1 MSLGITRSKNVV
13 LSPKMEDTLKLPRLL
28 ASTGDTYCCSIADS
42 RSRERNLEEDGQA
55 EAEILATVEFD
66 VYSKVEKGSSRDEDA
81 LEVNYFKS
89 AQW

>member
-1 MSLGITRSKNVV
+1 
-13 LSPKMEDTLKLPRLL
+13 MEDTSKIPRLL

-42 RSRERNLEEDGQA
+42 RIRERKLREQDGASTQNEGETIRGIAAETGSENGADTAAETPRFRNED
-55 EAEILATVEFD
+55 D
-66 VYSKVEKGSSRDEDA
+66 